1 MNSPKELMDDF
12 IKKTEEKS
20 ELTSSISGV
29 YQYDFSPSDHGVWVV
44 SFEDGKAVYSEGE
57 ASDPLVTIKAKFDT
71 FVDFYQG
78 KLNAMSAVM
87 TGKIKIKG
95 NMAAAMKMQQFL

>member
-1 MNSPKELMDDF
+1 MDSPKALMDDF
-12 IKKTEEKS
+12 IRKTEEKA
-20 ELTSSISGV
+20 ELTSSINGV
-29 YQYDFSPSDHGVWVV
+29 YQYDFSASDHGVWIIT
-44 SFEDGKAVYSEGE
+44 FENGKAVYTEGE
-57 ASDPLVTIKAKFDT
+57 TQNPVVTIKAKFDT

-95 NMAAAMKMQQFL
+95 NMSAAMKMQQFL

>member
-1 MNSPKELMDDF
+1 MTPKELLDDF
-12 IKKTEEKS
+12 IKKTEEKA
-20 ELTSSISGV
+20 ELTSEITGV
-29 YQYDFSPSDHGVWVV
+29 FQYDFSSSDDGVWVV
-44 SFEDGKAVYSEGE
+44 TFADGKATYSEGPVE
-57 ASDPLVTIKAKFDT
+57 NPLVTIKAKFDN